1 MLSVGRRGL
10 AIVLAALLVPGAA
23 RGALFAVFSQRTAR
37 PGDRVELRMV
47 GSTFV
52 PAPARHAAIRVYL
65 VENRVADA
73 VSSPRDPR
81 LRFVGTFDVD
91 RKRYDPVRQA
101 YPYAPI
107 VFRVPS
113 NLAAGT
119 YTAAYDCPP
128 CAAHSFGRTFFSSSV
143 SARNTTAYYRPR
155 ITLVVETR
163 RGTAWKTPVIV
174 GALAAVAVAA
184 GLGVTRRRRGP
195 APSEGRRGGSGPG

>member
-1 MLSVGRRGL
+1 VLSVGRRGL
-10 AIVLAALLVPGAA
+10 AIALAALLVPGAA
-23 RGALFAVFSQRTAR
+23 RAALFAVFSQRTAR

-47 GSTFV
+47 GSGFAR
-52 PAPARHAAIRVYL
+52 APAKHAAIRVFL
-65 VENRVADA
+65 VENGVADS
-73 VSSPRDPR
+73 VRSPRDPR
-81 LRFVGTFDVD
+81 LRFVGTFDVN
-91 RKRYDPVRQA
+91 RKRS
-101 YPYAPI
+101 I

-128 CAAHSFGRTFFSSSV
+128 CAAYSFGRTFFSSTV

>member
-1 MLSVGRRGL
+1 MARRSL
-10 AIVLAALLVPGAA
+10 PIVLAALLVPGAA
-23 RGALFAVFSQRTAR
+23 RAALFAVFSQRTAR

-52 PAPARHAAIRVYL
+52 RAPARHAAIRVFL
-65 VENRVADA
+65 VENGIADS
-73 VSSPRDPR
+73 VTSPRDPR

-91 RKRYDPVRQA
+91 RTRYDRVRDA

-128 CAAHSFGRTFFSSSV
+128 CGAYSFGRTFFSSSV
-143 SARNTTAYYRPR
+143 TRNVTAYYRPR
-155 ITLVVETR
+155 VTLVVETR

-174 GALAAVAVAA
+174 GGLAVVAAAA
-184 GLGVTRRRRGP
+184 GLGVIRRRRGR
-195 APSEGRRGGSGPG
+195 APSGDRRAG